1 MEDIYSN
8 IPAEQFQFVEKQD
21 LKHEKTLVTKP
32 RSYLADAFSRFCKNK
47 GSIVGACV
55 IFILVLYA
63 IFGSIFSQY
72 SVSHRDTYFRY
83 ALPKAEL
90 FANTNF
96 WDGCE
101 NKSLS
106 KATFYYYY
114 YMGEETGH
122 YAVKNQEYTQNGKMY
137 DFRLDSYQKTGCVYM
152 KMSEQ
157 EYLLLQQYQNETGKQ
172 VIYPAL
178 KLSMKKMVETYQIA
192 TKGNVSVDTAANYY
206 YKFNTSTM
214 EPQFDA
220 QGNVIPDY
228 KTHLEGQTSNDN
240 YNSLRIAGDGENGI
254 VYEYARPNDAGY
266 EVRVNY
272 YEYYIFNHTYVLKDG
287 VTIFIFVERFLAI
300 RKASVLDMNF
310 MNRIRDYI
318 SDGKINAAVHL
329 CKKTDTPIARMIEK
343 GIERIGRPMSD
354 VQTAIE
360 NVANL
365 EVSKL
370 ENGLP
375 FLATIAGG
383 APMIGFLG
391 TVLGMVQTFMDMSA
405 AGGTVDLGLLSS
417 GMYVAMVTTV
427 MGLIVGIPAYFGY
440 NYLVARIEKLVF
452 QMEANSIAFMD
463 ILNQPVQ
470 K

>member
-1 MEDIYSN
+1 MIESFLSVGTQVLILFLMIGTGFVLGKLHLITHKGAVSMSN
-8 IPAEQFQFVEKQD
+8 LLMYVVSPCILIVVFQRPLETETFHNFWVALLAALVIHGINILVSELVVRDRDPMRKSFFRFSAIFSNCGFMAVPLQTAI
-21 LKHEKTLVTKP
+21 LGSLGVFYGSAYLLVFTVLTWTLGIQLVKGGKM
-32 RSYLADAFSRFCKNK
+32 AFSWRTLLMNP
-47 GSIVGACV
+47 GV
-55 IFILVLYA
+55 IGVVIAMVLYLLQ
-63 IFGSIFSQY
+63 ITLPEIILSPITYLSDMNTPLPMVVIGYQLSQ
-72 SVSHRDTYFRY
+72 
-83 ALPKAEL
+83 A
-90 FANTNF
+90 
-96 WDGCE
+96 
-101 NKSLS
+101 
-106 KATFYYYY
+106 
-114 YMGEETGH
+114 
-122 YAVKNQEYTQNGKMY
+122 
-137 DFRLDSYQKTGCVYM
+137 DFRRALHGASFWV
-152 KMSEQ
+152 SAALRLVILP
-157 EYLLLQQYQNETGKQ
+157 LL
-172 VIYPAL
+172 AL
-178 KLSMKKMVETYQIA
+178 
-192 TKGNVSVDTAANYY
+192 G
-206 YKFNTSTM
+206 
-214 EPQFDA
+214 
-220 QGNVIPDY
+220 
-228 KTHLEGQTSNDN
+228 
-240 YNSLRIAGDGENGI
+240 
-254 VYEYARPNDAGY
+254 
-266 EVRVNY
+266 
-272 YEYYIFNHTYVLKDG
+272 G
-287 VTIFIFVERFLAI
+287 VTIFIFVERFMAI

-318 SDGKINAAVHL
+318 SDGKISTAVNL